1 MKHLYL
7 TIAGLMIASISF
19 GQIVFESNFDI
30 WANTHSPA
38 GWLGSKSNLSSDSV
52 LQITTGATQG
62 LNLAQ
67 LTNIQGSHRRFTST
81 GISLTQG
88 VPYEVEVWVKGNGSI
103 RTGLYDNDLD
113 GGDYGYSYNSYQVIN
128 STEVSSFVQ
137 TITPDTTYAS
147 CELII
152 SLIEGIL
159 QVDRV
164 EVRYGEVQVPVAK
177 SVYEIQYTTNIDG
190 VSPESGVYVITS
202 GVVTGV
208 ASNGYYIQDGAGS
221 WNGIRVMDSSNTPSQ
236 GDLVT
241 VTGTVEEF
249 FNFTRINGVIEFTN
263 VGPGTVPAPSVVGS
277 GALNAEEYES
287 VLVRTTGTC
296 TSPLNTFNEWLIND
310 GTGEVMVDDEM
321 FMYTPTV
328 GISYTVTGPLNYAF
342 SAYKIEPR
350 DAGDVSLTIGLN
362 ELSGIQTKVY
372 PNPTSDILT
381 IEQNQNGKVFAQ
393 IIDTQGKQVLALTLT
408 HSIENISLASLANGI
423 YCLQLSAEGASVV
436 SMIEVRH

>member
-30 WANTHSPA
+30 WTDTHTAA
-38 GWLGSKSNLSSDSV
+38 GWTGSRTNIESDSV
-52 LQITTGATQG
+52 LQITTGATMG
-62 LNLAQ
+62 LNLMQ
-67 LTNIQGSHRRFTST
+67 LTNVNGTHKRMT
-81 GISLTQG
+81 TQG
-88 VPYEVEVWVKGNGSI
+88 LPLQEGLVYEVEVWVKGNGKI
-103 RTGLYDNDLD
+103 RTGLFDSDMD
-113 GGDYGYSYNSYQVIN
+113 GFDFGFQYNSYETIS
-128 STEVSSFVQ
+128 STTVTSFIQ
-137 TITPDTTYAS
+137 TITPDTTFSS

-152 SLIEGIL
+152 STLEGIV
-159 QVDRV
+159 QIDRV
-164 EVRYGEVQVPVAK
+164 ELRSGEIQVPVAK
-177 SVYEIQYTTNIDG
+177 TVYEIQYTTNTDG
-190 VSPESGVYVITS
+190 VSPESGVYVITT

-208 ASNGYYIQDGAGS
+208 TSNGYYIQDGAGS

-249 FNFTRINGVIEFTN
+249 FSFTRINGVTDFTN
-263 VGPGTVPAPSVVGS
+263 VGPGTIPAPSIVGS
-277 GALNAEEYES
+277 GALNAEQYES

-328 GISYTVTGPLNYAF
+328 GISYMVTGPLNYAF

-350 DAGDVSLTIGLN
+350 DAGDVSLASGLN

-381 IEQNQNGKVFAQ
+381 IEQNQNGRVFAQ
-393 IIDTQGKQVLALTLT
+393 IFDAQGKQVLALTL
-408 HSIENISLASLANGI
+408 SNKIENISLAALANGI
-423 YCLQLSAEGASVV
+423 YCLQLSTEGASGV
-436 SMIEVRH
+436 SMIEVQH